1 MKNKLRQNEIWK
13 FLMVA
18 AGTILFSTAINLFL
32 TPLGL
37 YNGGALGISQLIRT
51 VLIEYLHVPI
61 PAKIDISGIVY
72 FILNVPL
79 FLLAYRGVSRLFFL
93 KTGMSVL
100 LTTFIVTVIPV
111 PDPLIIEDPLTSC
124 IIGGLM
130 YGAGVGLCLYAGGSG
145 GGTDI
150 LGIYFSKRYR
160 NFSVGKVNVLING
173 VIYLV
178 CALMFNVETAI
189 YCIIYAAISSFTVD
203 RIHSQNITIFTKQ
216 DGVASA
222 IMKEI
227 YRGVT
232 EWKGD
237 GAYTHEDTNVL
248 VTAISKYEV
257 NLLRRVVQRIDPNAF
272 IIYNKIMNIDGNYL
286 KKL

>member
-130 YGAGVGLCLYAGGSG
+130 
-145 GGTDI
+145 
-150 LGIYFSKRYR
+150 
-160 NFSVGKVNVLING
+160 
-173 VIYLV
+173 
-178 CALMFNVETAI
+178 
-189 YCIIYAAISSFTVD
+189 
-203 RIHSQNITIFTKQ
+203 
-216 DGVASA
+216 
-222 IMKEI
+222 
-227 YRGVT
+227 
-232 EWKGD
+232 
-237 GAYTHEDTNVL
+237 
-248 VTAISKYEV
+248 
-257 NLLRRVVQRIDPNAF
+257 
-272 IIYNKIMNIDGNYL
+272 
-286 KKL
+286 